1 MGKAAQRATRNA
13 QRGDVGRAASH
24 GGQHRGVVPC
34 ALRVAPGAQRRG
46 FTLVEVL
53 VAAAVLAIGVSAGVR
68 TLGAMARASAAA
80 SDRQTAVRLAGER
93 LATLEGIEGV
103 SAGNSEG
110 SFDNEPRF
118 RWRQQVGAAAQTGV
132 LEATVTITWQEG
144 AIERHYAVTTYLL
157 DPAQQATTGSGQ

>member
-1 MGKAAQRATRNA
+1 MGKAVRGAQCAVRGSSCGPVASCLVSSPPRTAPRAPR
-13 QRGDVGRAASH
+13 
-24 GGQHRGVVPC
+24 
-34 ALRVAPGAQRRG
+34 PGAKRPA

-80 SDRQTAVRLAGER
+80 SDRQAAVRLAGER

-132 LEATVTITWQEG
+132 LEATVTISWQEG
-144 AIERHYAVTTYLL
+144 ALERHYAVTTYLL
-157 DPAQQATTGSGQ
+157 DPAQQTTTGSGQ